1 MVLHGGQSQ
10 PGFLKKLPDG
20 SLPGV
25 LSGLHQSGGQLIDK
39 PAHRVAVLPDE
50 DDPALIICRKDH
62 NAIGVVFL
70 CGGFQAGRVPDSGSH
85 IVVKVRS
92 VPLNGI
98 HLVQGKIFAACEL
111 ANGSNLRHGVASFC
125 NLSVSY
131 HTSLRRKKQ
140 SPQGAALAFLRDLR

>member
-50 DDPALIICRKDH
+50 DDPVLIISRKDH
-62 NAIGVVFL
+62 NAIGAVFL

-140 SPQGAALAFLRDLR
+140 SLPGAPLAFLRDLR